1 MKIKVKIEQEIEV
14 KKLIVSA
21 EVRYW
26 EGATVNGKDDTDEMF
41 TPFRKGNNWN
51 PTIDIETGV
60 IADWPVGTVANIHFM
75 VCNTGVYQLADS
87 DGKVVKE
94 IDGYVPKFMC
104 PEGEGYGDYIIMKI
118 DGNGK
123 IANWVIDL
131 SEFEAAHTD

>member
-26 EGATVNGKDDTDEMF
+26 EGATVNGKDDTDGTF
-41 TPFRKGNNWN
+41 TPFRKGDNWN

-131 SEFEAAHTD
+131 SEFEAAHID